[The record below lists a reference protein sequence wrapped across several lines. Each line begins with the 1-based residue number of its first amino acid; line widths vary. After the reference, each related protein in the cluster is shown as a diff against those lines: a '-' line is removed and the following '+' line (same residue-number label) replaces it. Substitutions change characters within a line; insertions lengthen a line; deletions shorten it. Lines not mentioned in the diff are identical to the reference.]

1 MSLDLLRNQID
12 QIDEQ
17 LVALFEKR
25 METAKEIA
33 LEKKRNN
40 LPVTDAQRERDVLT
54 KRVDSLENK
63 QFSGELIQLFEQI
76 MMLSKHY
83 QKEVLNGGKAD
94 SLYVKEMLDKIVVR
108 ELGGETTVAYQGIPG
123 SFSEQTVHETFGDTC
138 VSEPCPT
145 FESVMLALQSKKAD
159 YGVLPIENSSTGAI
173 TEVYDLL
180 RKYGNYIVGEHK
192 VKVSQNLL
200 GVPGASVEDIKE
212 VYSHQEGLN
221 QSREY
226 LAAHPQWA
234 QIPYQNT
241 AISAK
246 YVADSKD
253 PTKAAIASLRAS
265 ELYGLEVLQRNT
277 NFNKNNFTRFI
288 IISNTLQ
295 VSEKS
300 NKISIYVT
308 LPHVS
313 GSLSAM
319 LDLFSNAG
327 INLSKIESRPIYSK
341 RWEYYFYIDFEG
353 SLLNEKVVEVLKQV
367 EEHAE
372 YFEILG
378 CYEGA

>member
-1 MSLDLLRNQID
+1 MSLDLLRSQID

-17 LVALFEKR
+17 MVTLFEKR

-40 LPVTDAQRERDVLT
+40 LPITDAQRERDVLA
-54 KRVDSLENK
+54 KRVDSLGNK

-76 MMLSKHY
+76 MLLSKHY
-83 QKEVLNGGKAD
+83 QKEVLSGGKAD
-94 SLYVKEMLDKIVVR
+94 SPYVKEMLDKIVAR
-108 ELGGETTVAYQGIPG
+108 ELDRETTVAYQGIPG
-123 SFSEQTVHETFGDTC
+123 SFSEQTVHETFGDAC
-138 VSEPCPT
+138 AAEPCTT
-145 FESVMLALQSKKAD
+145 FENVMLALQSKKAA

-200 GVPGASVEDIKE
+200 GVSGASVEDIRE

-253 PTKAAIASLRAS
+253 PSKAAIASLRAS
-265 ELYGLEVLQRNT
+265 ELYGLQVLQRDT

-288 IISNTLQ
+288 IVSNMLQ
-295 VSEKS
+295 VSQKS
-300 NKISIYVT
+300 DKISIYVT

-313 GSLSAM
+313 GSLSSM

-378 CYEGA
+378 CYKGA

>member
-1 MSLDLLRNQID
+1 MSLDLLRNRID

-40 LPVTDAQRERDVLT
+40 LPVTDARRERDVLT

-94 SLYVKEMLDKIVVR
+94 SPYVKEMLDKIAVR
-108 ELGGETTVAYQGIPG
+108 ELDGAATVAYQGIPG
-123 SFSEQTVHETFGDTC
+123 SFSEQTVHETFGDAC
-138 VSEPCPT
+138 VSQSCAT

-173 TEVYDLL
+173 AEVYDLL

-226 LAAHPQWA
+226 LAAHPQWT

-253 PTKAAIASLRAS
+253 PSKAAIASLRAS

-313 GSLSAM
+313 GSLSSM